1 MIEKKLIQFLQSLQK
16 NNNRPWFEEHR
27 PDYENAKSS
36 FLVFVDQVLKT
47 ITTFDP
53 SVANLL
59 AKDCTFRINRDVR
72 FSKDKRPYKNNM
84 SAYFNRGGKKGA
96 GAGYY
101 IHIEPGKSFAA
112 AGIWMPEPAELARI
126 RQEID
131 YNFPEWKKIIQSPS
145 FKKRFPEGLDQTDT
159 LQRPPKG
166 YAEDNPAISFL
177 KMKHF
182 VVRKSFTDAG
192 IVDKAF
198 VKEINKTFAALK
210 PMIDFINRSLD

>member
-1 MIEKKLIQFLQSLQK
+1 MIEKKIIRFLQNLQK

-27 PDYENAKSS
+27 SEYEDSKSA
-36 FLVFVDQVLKT
+36 FLVFVDEVIKT
-47 ITTFDP
+47 ISTFDP

-84 SAYFNRGGKKGA
+84 SAYFNRAGKKGP

-112 AGIWMPEPAELARI
+112 AGIWMPEPGDLARI

-131 YNFPEWKKIIQSPS
+131 YNFPEWKKIINSPS
-145 FKKRFPEGLDQTDT
+145 FKKHFPDGLDQSDS

-166 YAEDNPAISFL
+166 YAEDNPAIAFL

-182 VVRKSFTDAG
+182 VVRKSFTDTG
-192 IVDKAF
+192 IGEKSF
-198 VKEINKTFAALK
+198 VKDINKTFSALK